1 MDNASASRCI
11 GLSLSTSRF
20 RLFRGLIG
28 IFWFAPFGG
37 IGDSNRSMR
46 HNDAEP
52 AATSTETPM
61 RGMAR

>member
-1 MDNASASRCI
+1 M
-11 GLSLSTSRF
+11 
-20 RLFRGLIG
+20 FRGLIG

-46 HNDAEP
+46 HDDAEP